1 MQNTDTNILHEVRY
15 LIEHRSDYLSADAVL
30 ENITRALDGEIF
42 DPEVIRQVKLKQR
55 TISRDPEAVLHDL
68 RASLEAALGPE
79 ASEDQKAKMQ
89 QILEEASAQDAGSNN
104 AQHDALGHTLE
115 LLGPAVLGVVIRF
128 HLEARTSLSG
138 VSELTT
144 LPRAMEHL
152 GITTEDLQ
160 WPEKILHPF
169 YVDSAA
175 PEDPEIEARLTQ
187 AVEAWKDEVAG
198 R

>member
-79 ASEDQKAKMQ
+79 ATEDQKAKMQ
-89 QILEEASAQDAGSNN
+89 QILEEASAQDAGSNT
-104 AQHDALGHTLE
+104 AQHDALGHTAS
-115 LLGPAVLGVVIRF
+115 LLGPAVLGVVVRF

-144 LPRAMEHL
+144 TPRGMECL
-152 GITTEDLQ
+152 GIATEDLR
-160 WPEKILHPF
+160 WPKKILHPF

-175 PEDPEIEARLTQ
+175 PEDPEIEARLAQ
-187 AVEAWKDEVAG
+187 AVETWKDEVAG